1 MAGNPQAALL
11 ARLGLTTDPRTG
23 ATGTG
28 PGPARQGGCLMS
40 SGEDRPTGR
49 QTASTG
55 TGEPRT
61 AGAHSAGY
69 QEGYPSETV
78 DYGQGGTGQGY
89 PSESASATGQGR
101 RAGARAYPERAG
113 YGRGEAGAETRRGP
127 GLAASGAL
135 LILSGLIT
143 FFAGITGVIKGA
155 FYGHPA
161 NYPFVYSIRSWG
173 ITEIVIGAV
182 VFMVGACLLLGM
194 EWARWAAVV
203 IATLSAIANFM
214 FLPYYPFWTI
224 IVIAIDIF
232 IIWECARGPRRR
244 EYA

>member
-1 MAGNPQAALL
+1 
-11 ARLGLTTDPRTG
+11 
-23 ATGTG
+23 
-28 PGPARQGGCLMS
+28 MS
-40 SGEDRPTGR
+40 SGQDRPTGR
-49 QTASTG
+49 QSGTANSG
-55 TGEPRT
+55 TGEPRP

-89 PSESASATGQGR
+89 PSESASRPSEGR
-101 RAGARAYPERAG
+101 RAGARAYPEPAG
-113 YGRGEAGAETRRGP
+113 YGRGGVGAEPERRP
-127 GLAASGAL
+127 GLAVAAAL

-143 FFAGITGVIKGA
+143 FFAGITGVIRGA
-155 FYGHPA
+155 FYAHPA
-161 NYPFVYSIRSWG
+161 NYPFYFSIRSWG

-194 EWARWAAVV
+194 EWARWVAIV

-214 FLPYYPFWTI
+214 FLPYYPFWAI
-224 IVIAIDIF
+224 VVIALDVF
-232 IIWECARGPRRR
+232 IIWECARDPRRR